1 MTDLKDIYQPKK
13 YNLVENLKTK
23 LNNIIE
29 EKEWE
34 FNDVVEHD
42 YTKPEIIDC
51 LIYYLT
57 GYLSKQL
64 LKYINDCTIC
74 KSAFATP
81 QVYSQQLSATL
92 VNMKTKGRLIHPNI
106 FFFNFIQKI
115 EKSFMKHCLSTHVF
129 DLIIDDMIN
138 EKHITNFPCVTHGEN
153 IISFAVIYYVRMR
166 MRQFTYQEN
175 KNKKT
180 ENRNKKKVAKFCKT

>member
-1 MTDLKDIYQPKK
+1 MHKIKSFK
-13 YNLVENLKTK
+13 
-23 LNNIIE
+23 IIS
-29 EKEWE
+29 
-34 FNDVVEHD
+34 
-42 YTKPEIIDC
+42 
-51 LIYYLT
+51 

-115 EKSFMKHCLSTHVF
+115 EKKFYETLF
-129 DLIIDDMIN
+129 IN
-138 EKHITNFPCVTHGEN
+138 SRF
-153 IISFAVIYYVRMR
+153 
-166 MRQFTYQEN
+166 
-175 KNKKT
+175 
-180 ENRNKKKVAKFCKT
+180 